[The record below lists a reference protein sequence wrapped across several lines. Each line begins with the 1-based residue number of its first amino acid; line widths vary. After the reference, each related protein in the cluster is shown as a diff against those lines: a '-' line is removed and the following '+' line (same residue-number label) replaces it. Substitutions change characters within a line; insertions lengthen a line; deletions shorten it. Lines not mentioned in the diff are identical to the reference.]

1 MSRKKRVLF
10 LTEAAYLSTGYAT
23 YSRNVLN
30 HLKSTGKY
38 EIAEI
43 SVYGSAEDPRR
54 STIPWKNY
62 PVLPDSTSTDEEKQV
77 YNSNQ
82 SNVFGSWRFER
93 ACLDFKP
100 DVVLTIR
107 DFWMDSFVYE
117 SPYRRIFKWIWM
129 PTVDAAPQNEEWIHQ
144 FADADAVLTYSDWA
158 KDVIDKQ
165 SGGSVNTI
173 CSASP
178 SASEEFCMAPDKAA
192 IKAEMGFPADCKII
206 GTVMRNQRRK
216 LFPTLFEAF
225 SKYLK
230 NTGDT
235 KTYLHCHTSY
245 PDGGWDFGDL
255 LHRYGI
261 SSRVFFTYICSNPEC
276 KSVELSRFND
286 TRKSCTK
293 CKAFTSTQTTVNNG
307 ISDNVLAKIYNLYD
321 LYVQCANC
329 EGFGLP
335 QVEAAACGV
344 PVACTNYSAMED
356 IVKKLNAYPI
366 EPQSLYKELETGC
379 ERAVPSVDCLVKIF
393 EDFFS
398 QSFIEINNKRI
409 ETRQLF
415 EKNYGWDKTA
425 KVWMD
430 VIDPLEYADWDV
442 EPIIKPTID
451 VPTNAQENNT
461 EFLRKCAHM
470 YLIDPNRMN
479 SHVFRIFLRDLNSG
493 IFKPPADGFWSSE
506 YSPFTNRVANQPFTR
521 DKVVEILKHKLT
533 NSNAWE
539 HVRTNPEILT
549 DRGAKWLNN

>member
-30 HLKSTGKY
+30 HMKSTGKY
-38 EIAEI
+38 ELAEL
-43 SVYGSAEDPRR
+43 SVYGSADDPRR
-54 STIPWKNY
+54 ESIPWKNY
-62 PVLPDSTSTDEEKQV
+62 PVLPDSTTSEEEKKI
-77 YNSNQ
+77 YNSNG

-117 SPYRRIFKWIWM
+117 SPFRRIFKWIWM

-158 KDVIDKQ
+158 KEVIDAQ
-165 SGGSVNTI
+165 SGGGVKTI

-178 SASEEFCMAPDKAA
+178 SASEEFAMITDKAA
-192 IKAEMGFPADCKII
+192 AKTNMGFPADYKII

-216 LFPTLFEAF
+216 LFPVLFEAF
-225 SKYLK
+225 SKYLHK
-230 NTGDT
+230 SGDT

-245 PDGGWDFGDL
+245 PDGGWDFGEL
-255 LHRYGI
+255 LHQNNI
-261 SSRVFFTYICSNPEC
+261 SSRVFFTYVCGNPEC
-276 KSVELSRFND
+276 QAVEICKFND
-286 TRKSCTK
+286 VRKSCTN
-293 CKAFTSTQTTVNNG
+293 CKQFTSTQTHVNNG
-307 ISDNVLAKIYNLYD
+307 VSDEVLSSIYNLHD

-356 IVKKLNAYPI
+356 VVNNLGAYPI
-366 EPQSLYKELETGC
+366 EVQGLYKELETGC
-379 ERAVPSVDCLVKIF
+379 ERAVPSVDSLVKIF

-398 QSFIEINNKRI
+398 KSFVETNNMRI
-409 ETRQLF
+409 KTRELF

-430 VIDPLEYADWDV
+430 VIDSMEYADWDV
-442 EPIIKPTID
+442 SPIIKPD
-451 VPTNAQENNT
+451 VSVPTNEQEANVD
-461 EFLRKCAHM
+461 FLRKCANA
-470 YLIDPNRMN
+470 YLIDPERIH
-479 SHVFRIFLRDLNSG
+479 SHVMRVFLRDLNAGS
-493 IFKPPADGFWSSE
+493 FKPPADGFWGNE
-506 YSPFTNRVANQPFTR
+506 FSPFTNRTQNVPFTR
-521 DKVVEILKHKLT
+521 DKVVEILKNKLNT
-533 NSNAWE
+533 SNAWE
-539 HVRTNPEILT
+539 QARTNPHVLT
-549 DRGAKWLNN
+549 DTEAKWLK